1 MAELFNHSITVF
13 TEFRLTYISPSRS
26 KLRTAFQSSVH
37 DKFQSNTQNY
47 DKSLLQKLDLRRR
60 TDNATPPRGFH
71 RSPFSSSLNDASPKS
86 RIAYEHQSPAQKAFS
101 MPVTSGRLGTTET
114 LFSRLGDGGLSAVSP
129 PNYYAT
135 GPYDYRSPSDRDDAE
150 RSPLLYLR
158 RSASG
163 SLSNSEDNHNFA
175 SRANGDS
182 DRNLDNDTDF
192 PMEETSGLRRLRID
206 DNSSRLEGQSPTSA
220 AGQKR
225 RASSPPRE
233 DGQPSLH
240 TVGSASDLFRRRE
253 SAARASPTPR
263 LHSSHGSVS
272 SVGSGPRNSS
282 YISTSSLAASSITSM
297 SSYGRLSPGGLSPG
311 GLSPGGLSPSGL
323 SPGTLSPGGL
333 SPGGVSPRSNDGSND
348 SPYTTSSSLT
358 ASPHGSVSS
367 PQHQHAIPE
376 ARPLI
381 SARKS
386 SERTIGQVKRITTD
400 KLHGVFICECCPKKP
415 KKFET
420 EEELK

>member
-1 MAELFNHSITVF
+1 MPVRSARSGT
-13 TEFRLTYISPSRS
+13 TE
-26 KLRTAFQSSVH
+26 
-37 DKFQSNTQNY
+37 
-47 DKSLLQKLDLRRR
+47 
-60 TDNATPPRGFH
+60 
-71 RSPFSSSLNDASPKS
+71 SPFS
-86 RIAYEHQSPAQKAFS
+86 RW
-101 MPVTSGRLGTTET
+101 V
-114 LFSRLGDGGLSAVSP
+114 DGGLSAVSP
-129 PNYYAT
+129 PNHYAS

-150 RSPLLYLR
+150 RSPLPYLR
-158 RSASG
+158 HSASG
-163 SLSNSEDNHNFA
+163 SLSNSEDNHSFA

-182 DRNLDNDTDF
+182 DRNLDIDADF

-206 DNSSRLEGQSPTSA
+206 DSTLRFEGHSPTSA

-233 DGQPSLH
+233 DGHPSLH
-240 TVGSASDLFRRRE
+240 TVGSASDLYRRRE
-253 SAARASPTPR
+253 SASRASPTPR

-282 YISTSSLAASSITSM
+282 YISTLSLAGSSITSM

-311 GLSPGGLSPSGL
+311 GLSPSGLSPVTL
-323 SPGTLSPGGL
+323 SPGTLSPG
-333 SPGGVSPRSNDGSND
+333 VSPRSNDGGND
-348 SPYTTSSSLT
+348 SPYPTSSSLT
-358 ASPHGSVSS
+358 ASPNGSVSS
-367 PQHQHAIPE
+367 SNHQHAIPE

-381 SARKS
+381 GARKS
-386 SERTIGQVKRITTD
+386 SDRNIGQVKRITTD

>member
-1 MAELFNHSITVF
+1 
-13 TEFRLTYISPSRS
+13 
-26 KLRTAFQSSVH
+26 VH
-37 DKFQSNTQNY
+37 DKFRSNTQTY
-47 DKSLLQKLDLRRR
+47 DKSLLQKLDSRRR

-71 RSPFSSSLNDASPKS
+71 RSPFSSSLNDASLTS

-101 MPVTSGRLGTTET
+101 MPVTSARLGATESP
-114 LFSRLGDGGLSAVSP
+114 FSRWGDGGLSAVSSP
-129 PNYYAT
+129 SHYAN
-135 GPYDYRSPSDRDDAE
+135 GPYDYRSPRDQDDAE
-150 RSPLLYLR
+150 RSPLPYLR
-158 RSASG
+158 HSASG
-163 SLSNSEDNHNFA
+163 SLSNSEDNHSFA

-182 DRNLDNDTDF
+182 DRNLDIDTDF

-206 DNSSRLEGQSPTSA
+206 DSSLRLEGHSPISA

-233 DGQPSLH
+233 DGQLSLH

-253 SAARASPTPR
+253 SASRASPTRR

-282 YISTSSLAASSITSM
+282 YISTLSLAASSITSM
-297 SSYGRLSPGGLSPG
+297 SSYGRLSTG

-323 SPGTLSPGGL
+323 SPGGLSPGGF
-333 SPGGVSPRSNDGSND
+333 SPGGVSPRSNDGGND

-367 PQHQHAIPE
+367 PNHQHAMPE

-381 SARKS
+381 GSRKS
-386 SERTIGQVKRITTD
+386 SDRSIGEVKRITTD
-400 KLHGVFICECCPKKP
+400 KSHEVFICECCPKKP

>member
-1 MAELFNHSITVF
+1 
-13 TEFRLTYISPSRS
+13 
-26 KLRTAFQSSVH
+26 
-37 DKFQSNTQNY
+37 
-47 DKSLLQKLDLRRR
+47 
-60 TDNATPPRGFH
+60 
-71 RSPFSSSLNDASPKS
+71 
-86 RIAYEHQSPAQKAFS
+86 
-101 MPVTSGRLGTTET
+101 MPVTSGRLGTTESS
-114 LFSRLGDGGLSAVSP
+114 FSRWGDGGLSAVSP
-129 PNYYAT
+129 PSHYAT
-135 GPYDYRSPSDRDDAE
+135 GPYDYRSPIDRDDAE
-150 RSPLLYLR
+150 RSPLPYLR
-158 RSASG
+158 HSASG
-163 SLSNSEDNHNFA
+163 SLSNSEDNHSFA

-182 DRNLDNDTDF
+182 DRNLDIDADF

-206 DNSSRLEGQSPTSA
+206 DNSLRLEGHSPTSA

-225 RASSPPRE
+225 RASSPPGE

-253 SAARASPTPR
+253 SASRASPTPR

-282 YISTSSLAASSITSM
+282 YISTLSLAGSSITSM

-311 GLSPGGLSPSGL
+311 GLSPSGL
-323 SPGTLSPGGL
+323 SPGTLSPGTLSPGTLSPGVLSPGGL
-333 SPGGVSPRSNDGSND
+333 SLGGVSPRSNDGGND
-348 SPYTTSSSLT
+348 SPYPTSSSLT
-358 ASPHGSVSS
+358 ASPNGSVSS
-367 PQHQHAIPE
+367 PNHQHAMPE

-381 SARKS
+381 GARKS
-386 SERTIGQVKRITTD
+386 SDRNIGQVKRITTD